1 MANKHMLAAESRTS
15 KGKGAAR
22 SARRDGRVP
31 AVIYGH
37 HREPASLTVDAAALN
52 RLLTVDHATR
62 ALLDVAVDGKAPV
75 KALIREIQR
84 DPVRW
89 QDIVH
94 LDLYEVNA
102 NEKIIVKVPVH
113 LTGTA
118 EGVRNGGGIL
128 EHPVRELTVKVFP
141 ADIPEHFEVDVTAL
155 GIGKTIHVS
164 ELSIPKAEIL
174 DDGALVVAAVVAPRV
189 EEVVAPAPDAAAVAE
204 PEVIKKGKDE
214 EGEAEAAP
222 AAATKK
228 G

>member
-1 MANKHMLAAESRTS
+1 MATKHSLAAESRTS

-22 SARRDGRVP
+22 SARRAGRVP

-37 HREPASLTVDAAALN
+37 HREPTPLTVDAGALF
-52 RLLTVDHATR
+52 RLLTVQQGAR

-84 DPVRW
+84 DPVRK

-94 LDLYEVNA
+94 LDLYEVKA
-102 NEKIIVKVPVH
+102 DEKIIVKVAVH

-128 EHPVRELTVKVFP
+128 EHPVRELTLRLFP

-155 GIGKTIHVS
+155 AIGKTIHVR

-189 EEVVAPAPDAAAVAE
+189 EEVVVPAADAAVVAE

-214 EGEAEAAP
+214 EGEAEDAP
-222 AAATKK
+222 AAKK

>member
-37 HREPASLTVDAAALN
+37 HREPATLTVDAAALN

-141 ADIPEHFEVDVTAL
+141 ADIPEHFEE
-155 GIGKTIHVS
+155 IGRAS
-164 ELSIPKAEIL
+164 CRE
-174 DDGALVVAAVVAPRV
+174 RV
-189 EEVVAPAPDAAAVAE
+189 WR
-204 PEVIKKGKDE
+204 
-214 EGEAEAAP
+214 
-222 AAATKK
+222 
-228 G
+228 

>member
-1 MANKHMLAAESRTS
+1 MATKHMLAAESRTT

-22 SARRDGRVP
+22 TLRRQGRVP

-37 HREPASLTVDAAALN
+37 HREPTSLSVEATALD
-52 RLLTVDHATR
+52 RLLTVEHGTR
-62 ALLDVAVDGKAPV
+62 ALLDITVDGKAPV

-84 DPVRW
+84 NPVRR

-94 LDLYEVNA
+94 LDLYEVKA
-102 NEKIIVKVPVH
+102 DEKIIVKVPVH

-128 EHPVRELTVKVFP
+128 EHPVRELTVRLFP
-141 ADIPEHFEVDVTAL
+141 ADIPERFEVDVTAL

-164 ELSIPKAEIL
+164 ELSIPKAEIM

-189 EEVVAPAPDAAAVAE
+189 EEVVAVVADAAVVAE
-204 PEVIKKGKDE
+204 PEVIKKGKADD
-214 EGEAEAAP
+214 EAEADE
-222 AAATKK
+222 KV
-228 G
+228 

>member
-1 MANKHMLAAESRTS
+1 MATKHLLAAESRTS

-22 SARRDGRVP
+22 SARRAGRVP

-37 HREPASLTVDAAALN
+37 HREPASLTVDAAALS

-62 ALLDVAVDGKAPV
+62 ALLDIAVDGKAPV

-89 QDIVH
+89 QDVVH

-102 NEKIIVKVPVH
+102 NEKITVKVPVH

-128 EHPVRELTVKVFP
+128 EHPVRELTVKLFP
-141 ADIPEHFEVDVTAL
+141 ADIPEHFEVDVTNLA
-155 GIGKTIHVS
+155 IGKSIHVS
-164 ELSIPKAEIL
+164 ELAIPKAEIL

-189 EEVVAPAPDAAAVAE
+189 EEVVAPAADAAATAE

-214 EGEAEAAP
+214 EGEAEDAP
-222 AAATKK
+222 AAKK

>member
-1 MANKHMLAAESRTS
+1 MANKHLLAAESRTS

-22 SARRDGRVP
+22 SARRSGRVP

-37 HREPASLTVDAAALN
+37 NREASSLTVDAAALN
-52 RLLTVDHATR
+52 RLLTVDHASR

-84 DPVRW
+84 DPVRT

-102 NEKIIVKVPVH
+102 DEKIIVKVPVH

-118 EGVRNGGGIL
+118 DGVRNGGGIL
-128 EHPVRELTVKVFP
+128 EHPVRELNVRVFP
-141 ADIPEHFEVDVTAL
+141 ADIPEHFEVDVTNLA
-155 GIGKTIHVS
+155 IGKSIHVS
-164 ELSIPKAEIL
+164 ELSIPKAEIM

-189 EEVVAPAPDAAAVAE
+189 EEVVAPAADAATAVAE

-214 EGEAEAAP
+214 EGEAEEAP
-222 AAATKK
+222 APKK

>member
-1 MANKHMLAAESRTS
+1 MAKKHSLAAESRTS

-22 SARRDGRVP
+22 SARRAGRVP

-37 HREPASLTVDAAALN
+37 HREPASLTVDANALS
-52 RLLTVDHATR
+52 RLLTVEHGSR
-62 ALLDVAVDGKAPV
+62 ALLDIAVDGKAPV

-84 DPVRW
+84 DPVRR

-94 LDLYEVNA
+94 IDLYEVNA

-128 EHPVRELTVKVFP
+128 EHPLRELTVKVLP

-155 GIGKTIHVS
+155 AIGKSIHVS
-164 ELSIPKAEIL
+164 ELSIPNAEIMDEGIL
-174 DDGALVVAAVVAPRV
+174 AVAAVVAPRV
-189 EEVVAPAPDAAAVAE
+189 EEVAAPADAAATPAE

-214 EGEAEAAP
+214 EGEEAEG
-222 AAATKK
+222 K
-228 G
+228 GK

>member
-1 MANKHMLAAESRTS
+1 MATKHSIAAESRTS

-22 SARRDGRVP
+22 TARRAGRIP

-37 HREPASLTVDAAALN
+37 HREPSKLTVDAAALH
-52 RLLTVDHATR
+52 RLLTVDNASR

-118 EGVRNGGGIL
+118 DGVRNGGGIL

-155 GIGKTIHVS
+155 VIGKSIHVS
-164 ELSIPKAEIL
+164 ELSIPKAEIM
-174 DDGALVVAAVVAPRV
+174 DDGALVVTAVVAPRV
-189 EEVVAPAPDAAAVAE
+189 EEVVAPAADAAAVAE

-214 EGEAEAAP
+214 DGEAEEAP
-222 AAATKK
+222 APKK

>member
-1 MANKHMLAAESRTS
+1 MANKHLLAAESRTS

-22 SARRDGRVP
+22 SARRAGRVP

-37 HREPASLTVDAAALN
+37 NREASSLTVDAAALN
-52 RLLTVDHATR
+52 RLLTVDRASR
-62 ALLDVAVDGKAPV
+62 ALLDIAVDGKAPV

-102 NEKIIVKVPVH
+102 DEKITVKVPVH

-128 EHPVRELTVKVFP
+128 EHPVRELTVKLFP
-141 ADIPEHFEVDVTAL
+141 ADIPEHFEVDVTTL
-155 GIGKTIHVS
+155 GIGKSIHVS
-164 ELSIPKAEIL
+164 ELSIPKGEIL
-174 DDGALVVAAVVAPRV
+174 DDGALTVAAVVAPRV
-189 EEVVAPAPDAAAVAE
+189 EEVAVPAADAVAVAE
-204 PEVIKKGKDE
+204 PEVIKKGKEE
-214 EGEAEAAP
+214 EGEAEEAP
-222 AAATKK
+222 APKK

>member
-1 MANKHMLAAESRTS
+1 MAIKHSLAAESRTT

-22 SARRDGRVP
+22 TLRRAGRVP

-37 HREPASLTVDAAALN
+37 HREPASLTVEAAALN
-52 RLLTVDHATR
+52 RLLTVGHAAR

-75 KALIREIQR
+75 KALLREIQR
-84 DPVRW
+84 DPVRP

-94 LDLYEVNA
+94 IDLYEVKA
-102 NEKIIVKVPVH
+102 DEKIIVKVPVH

-118 EGVRNGGGIL
+118 DGVRNGGGIL
-128 EHPVRELTVKVFP
+128 EHPIRELTVKVFP

-155 GIGKTIHVS
+155 AIGKSIHVS
-164 ELSIPKAEIL
+164 ELSIPKAEIM

-189 EEVVAPAPDAAAVAE
+189 EEVAAPTGDAATPAE

-214 EGEAEAAP
+214 EAEAEE
-222 AAATKK
+222 K
-228 G
+228 

>member
-1 MANKHMLAAESRTS
+1 MATKHMLAAQSRTT

-22 SARRDGRVP
+22 TLRRQGRVP

-37 HREPASLTVDAAALN
+37 HREPTSLSVEATALD
-52 RLLTVDHATR
+52 RLLTVDHGTR
-62 ALLDVAVDGKAPV
+62 ALLDISVDGKAPV

-84 DPVRW
+84 NPVRR

-94 LDLYEVNA
+94 LDLYEVKA
-102 NEKIIVKVPVH
+102 DEKIIVKVPVH

-128 EHPVRELTVKVFP
+128 EHPVRELTVRVFP
-141 ADIPEHFEVDVTAL
+141 ADIPERFEVDVTAL

-164 ELSIPKAEIL
+164 ELSIPKAEIM

-189 EEVVAPAPDAAAVAE
+189 EEVVAVVADAAVVAE
-204 PEVIKKGKDE
+204 PEVIKKGKADD
-214 EGEAEAAP
+214 EAEADE
-222 AAATKK
+222 KV
-228 G
+228 